1 MGSPR
6 IIVLDTNVLVSALG
20 WLGPEHE
27 IYQLC
32 RERQLQAATSPELLE
47 ELQRVLHYPKFG
59 LAEEEVE
66 CFVAS

>member
-1 MGSPR
+1 LGSPR